1 MPREH
6 GVLLLQGGPQGSHLE
21 DVKNSRRP
29 DLDGFI
35 HVFIAPLDVIARHKV
50 LLSTLTAFHCPV
62 RRSRWEGER
71 LLTIPGFRL
80 RNC

>member
-50 LLSTLTAFHCPV
+50 LLSTLTARIDKSGV
-62 RRSRWEGER
+62 RAGRA
-71 LLTIPGFRL
+71 
-80 RNC
+80 NAC

>member
-50 LLSTLTAFHCPV
+50 LRFHSNSSHCSPAFALGGRTLADN
-62 RRSRWEGER
+62 
-71 LLTIPGFRL
+71 PGV
-80 RNC
+80 

>member
-50 LLSTLTAFHCPV
+50 LLSTLTALYCSPAFALGG
-62 RRSRWEGER
+62 RT
-71 LLTIPGFRL
+71 LADNPGV
-80 RNC
+80 

>member
-50 LLSTLTAFHCPV
+50 LPSALTARIAV

-71 LLTIPGFRL
+71 LLTIPGFKL